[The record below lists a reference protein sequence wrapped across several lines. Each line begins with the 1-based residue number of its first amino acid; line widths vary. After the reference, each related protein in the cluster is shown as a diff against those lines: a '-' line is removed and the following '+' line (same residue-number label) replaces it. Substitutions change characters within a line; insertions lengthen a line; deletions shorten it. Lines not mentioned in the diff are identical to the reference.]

1 MAERPKILIIDD
13 EEVIL
18 DSCASILRA
27 EKYEVAAAPDG
38 TRGLEQAREFRPDVT
53 VVDLKMP
60 GLSGHD
66 VIERL
71 RALDP
76 DAVVVVITGYATVS
90 SAVESM
96 RRGAYD
102 FLPKPFTPDEF
113 RLILRRA
120 LEKRRLVL
128 ETAALRRER
137 EILRKHYAAI
147 VSHELKSPL
156 AAMQQMLFALVEEL
170 APRITEEQ
178 KERLERM
185 KVRIGDLLQIIHRW
199 LRMLSVDM
207 SRIRET
213 FRTVSPS
220 EIVAKAVESVQPLAV
235 RKSIELT
242 TSVDG
247 TVGTVNGDEGTLIE
261 ALINVV
267 GNAVEYSPPGSRVT
281 IRTRSEGDQVLIA
294 VTDTG
299 AGIAD
304 VDLPRIFDDFYRG
317 GAGAEGEGGCG
328 LGLPLSR
335 RLVRAHG
342 GDISVTSRPGQGS
355 TFVIRLP
362 SQGAD
367 ASSRAPAGE

>member
-18 DSCASILRA
+18 DSCASILHA

-178 KERLERM
+178 QERLERM

-207 SRIRET
+207 SKIRET
-213 FRTVSPS
+213 FRTVSPPA
-220 EIVAKAVESVQPLAV
+220 IVAKAVESVQPLAV

-247 TVGTVNGDEGTLIE
+247 TVGAVNGDEGTLIE

-281 IRTRSEGDQVLIA
+281 IRTRSEGDQIGRASCRERVLA
-294 VTDTG
+294 MV
-299 AGIAD
+299 
-304 VDLPRIFDDFYRG
+304 
-317 GAGAEGEGGCG
+317 
-328 LGLPLSR
+328 
-335 RLVRAHG
+335 
-342 GDISVTSRPGQGS
+342 
-355 TFVIRLP
+355 
-362 SQGAD
+362 
-367 ASSRAPAGE
+367 